1 MEYTINEVF
10 DIKEEQIYQAN
21 EFLSKSGHE
30 LMHWRRALEESILMG
45 KPRLICPYC
54 HQMLK
59 LCGRKCQRGVV
70 SYFSHLYGIL
80 NDTSCGLVMKED
92 ITQHETI
99 TLMQVNVAVW

>member
-1 MEYTINEVF
+1 MKHSVN
-10 DIKEEQIYQAN
+10 
-21 EFLSKSGHE
+21 E

-92 ITQHETI
+92 TTQLETI
-99 TLMQVNVAVW
+99 TLMQVNVVFW

>member
-21 EFLSKSGHE
+21 EFLSKSEHE

-70 SYFSHLYGIL
+70 SYFSHLYDSEDCPIKTTTQL
-80 NDTSCGLVMKED
+80 TKEE
-92 ITQHETI
+92 IEI
-99 TLMQVNVAVW
+99 RKYGKVNESKRH